1 MKARMFVGAVVA
13 VAVMF
18 ALTLGPVFAGGPVCK
33 VPPMCGP
40 PMCGPQPYCGP
51 PPVHP
56 HVGPLLV
63 RPRVNPIQWQKYF
76 QAHSGWLP
84 V

>member
-13 VAVMF
+13 VAVMV

-40 PMCGPQPYCGP
+40 PMCGPQP
-51 PPVHP
+51 HR
-56 HVGPLLV
+56 GPLLFHLHV
-63 RPRVNPIQWQKYF
+63 APRAPACEPIDKVAKIF
-76 QAHSGWLP
+76 SGASGL
-84 V
+84 VTG